1 MFLIMA
7 TAKVV
12 YASMTGNNEEIADI
26 VEEAL
31 ENLDV
36 SVETSEISQAD
47 PSDFEDTDICIVCS
61 YTYGDDGDL
70 PDEAVDFY
78 EDLKEMDLTGKVY
91 GVCGSGDTFYDEFCK
106 VVDDF
111 AGVFEQT
118 GATKGSDV
126 VKVDLAPEAEDIEHL
141 EKFVAEIVAKQ
152 SAL

>member
-1 MFLIMA
+1 MA

-12 YASMTGNNEEIADI
+12 YASMTGNNEEIAEI

-31 ENLDV
+31 ERLNVD
-36 SVETSEISQAD
+36 VETTEISQAD
-47 PSDFEDTDICIVCS
+47 PADFEDSDICIVCS

-78 EDLKEMDLTGKVY
+78 EDLKDIDLTGKVY
-91 GVCGSGDTFYDEFCK
+91 GVCGSGDTFYDDFCK

-111 AGVFEQT
+111 AAVFEQT

-126 VKVDLAPEAEDIEHL
+126 VKVDLSAEAEDIEHL
-141 EKFVAEIVAKQ
+141 EKFVSEIVAKQ
-152 SAL
+152 SAS

>member
-1 MFLIMA
+1 MA

-47 PSDFEDTDICIVCS
+47 PSDFEDTDICIICS

>member
-1 MFLIMA
+1 MA

-12 YASMTGNNEEIADI
+12 YASMTGNNEEIAEI

-31 ENLDV
+31 ESLNV
-36 SVETSEISQAD
+36 GVETTEISQAD
-47 PSDFEDTDICIVCS
+47 PADFEDSDICIVCS

-78 EDLKEMDLTGKVY
+78 EDLKDIDLTGKVY
-91 GVCGSGDTFYDEFCK
+91 GVCGSGDTFYDDFCK

-111 AGVFEQT
+111 AAVFEQT

-126 VKVDLAPEAEDIEHL
+126 VKVDLSAEAEDIEHL
-141 EKFVAEIVAKQ
+141 EKFVSEIVAKQ

>member
-1 MFLIMA
+1 MA

-126 VKVDLAPEAEDIEHL
+126 VKVDLAPEVEDIEHL

>member
-1 MFLIMA
+1 MA

-141 EKFVAEIVAKQ
+141 EKFVGEIVAKQ

>member
-1 MFLIMA
+1 MA

-12 YASMTGNNEEIADI
+12 YASMTGNNEEIAEI

-31 ENLDV
+31 ESLNVD
-36 SVETSEISQAD
+36 VETTEISQAD
-47 PSDFEDTDICIVCS
+47 PADFEDSDICIVCS

>member
-1 MFLIMA
+1 MA

-12 YASMTGNNEEIADI
+12 YASMTGNNEEIAEI

-31 ENLDV
+31 ESLNVD
-36 SVETSEISQAD
+36 VETTEISQAD
-47 PSDFEDTDICIVCS
+47 PADFEDSNICIVCS

-78 EDLKEMDLTGKVY
+78 EDLKDIDLTGKVY
-91 GVCGSGDTFYDEFCK
+91 GVCGSGDTFYDDFCK

-111 AGVFEQT
+111 AAVFEQT

-126 VKVDLAPEAEDIEHL
+126 VKVDLSAEADDIEHL
-141 EKFVAEIVAKQ
+141 EKFVSEIVAKQ

>member
-1 MFLIMA
+1 MA

-12 YASMTGNNEEIADI
+12 YASMTGNNEEIAEI
-26 VEEAL
+26 VEEAFESL
-31 ENLDV
+31 NVD
-36 SVETSEISQAD
+36 VETTEISQAD
-47 PSDFEDTDICIVCS
+47 PADFEDSDICIVCS

-78 EDLKEMDLTGKVY
+78 EDLKDIDLTGKVY
-91 GVCGSGDTFYDEFCK
+91 GVCGSGDTFYDDFCK

-111 AGVFEQT
+111 AAVFEQT

-126 VKVDLAPEAEDIEHL
+126 VKVDLSAEAEDIEHL
-141 EKFVAEIVAKQ
+141 EKFVSEIVAKQ

>member
-1 MFLIMA
+1 MA

-31 ENLDV
+31 ENLNV

>member
-1 MFLIMA
+1 MA

-12 YASMTGNNEEIADI
+12 YASMTGNNEEIAEI

-31 ENLDV
+31 ESLNVD
-36 SVETSEISQAD
+36 VETTEISQAD
-47 PSDFEDTDICIVCS
+47 PADFEDSDICIVCS
-61 YTYGDDGDL
+61 FTYGDDGDL

-78 EDLKEMDLTGKVY
+78 EDLKDIDLTGKVY
-91 GVCGSGDTFYDEFCK
+91 GVCGSGDTFYDDFCK

-111 AGVFEQT
+111 AAVFEQT

-126 VKVDLAPEAEDIEHL
+126 VKVDLSAEAEDIEHL
-141 EKFVAEIVAKQ
+141 EKFVSEIVAKQ

>member
-1 MFLIMA
+1 MA

-141 EKFVAEIVAKQ
+141 EKFVAEIIAKQ

>member
-1 MFLIMA
+1 MA

-118 GATKGSDV
+118 GATKGSEV

>member
-1 MFLIMA
+1 MA

-12 YASMTGNNEEIADI
+12 YASMTGNNEEIAEI

-31 ENLDV
+31 ESLNVD
-36 SVETSEISQAD
+36 VETTEISQAD
-47 PSDFEDTDICIVCS
+47 PADFEDSDICIVCS

-78 EDLKEMDLTGKVY
+78 EDLKNIDLTGKVY
-91 GVCGSGDTFYDEFCK
+91 GVCGSGDTFYDDFCK

-111 AGVFEQT
+111 AAVFEQT

-126 VKVDLAPEAEDIEHL
+126 VKVDLSAEAEDIEHL
-141 EKFVAEIVAKQ
+141 EKFVSEIVAKQ

>member
-1 MFLIMA
+1 MA

-12 YASMTGNNEEIADI
+12 YASMTGNNEEIAEI

-31 ENLDV
+31 ESLNVD
-36 SVETSEISQAD
+36 VETTEISQAD
-47 PSDFEDTDICIVCS
+47 PADFEDSDICIVCS

-78 EDLKEMDLTGKVY
+78 EDLKDIDLTGKVY
-91 GVCGSGDTFYDEFCK
+91 GVCGSGDTFYDDFCK

-111 AGVFEQT
+111 AAVFEQT

-126 VKVDLAPEAEDIEHL
+126 VKVDLSAEAED
-141 EKFVAEIVAKQ
+141 
-152 SAL
+152 

>member
-1 MFLIMA
+1 MA

-141 EKFVAEIVAKQ
+141 EQFVAEIVAKQ

>member
-1 MFLIMA
+1 MA

-12 YASMTGNNEEIADI
+12 YASMTGNNEEIAEI

-31 ENLDV
+31 ESLNVD
-36 SVETSEISQAD
+36 VETTEISQAD
-47 PSDFEDTDICIVCS
+47 PADFEDSDICIVCS

-78 EDLKEMDLTGKVY
+78 EDLKDIDLTGKVY
-91 GVCGSGDTFYDEFCK
+91 GVCGSGDTFYDDFCK

-111 AGVFEQT
+111 AAVFEQT

-126 VKVDLAPEAEDIEHL
+126 VKVDLSAEAEDIEHL
-141 EKFVAEIVAKQ
+141 EKFVSEIVAKQ
-152 SAL
+152 NAS

>member
-1 MFLIMA
+1 MA

-12 YASMTGNNEEIADI
+12 YASMTGNNEEIAEI

-31 ENLDV
+31 ESLNVD
-36 SVETSEISQAD
+36 VETTEISQAD
-47 PSDFEDTDICIVCS
+47 PADFEDSDICIVCS

-78 EDLKEMDLTGKVY
+78 EDLKDIDLTGKVY
-91 GVCGSGDTFYDEFCK
+91 GVCGSGDTFYDDFCK

-111 AGVFEQT
+111 AAVFEQT
-118 GATKGSDV
+118 GSTKGSDV
-126 VKVDLAPEAEDIEHL
+126 VKVDLSAEAEDIEHL
-141 EKFVAEIVAKQ
+141 EKFVSEIVAKQ

>member
-1 MFLIMA
+1 MA

-126 VKVDLAPEAEDIEHL
+126 VKVDLSPEAEDIEHL

>member
-1 MFLIMA
+1 MA

-126 VKVDLAPEAEDIEHL
+126 VKVDLAPEAEDIERL

>member
-1 MFLIMA
+1 MA

-31 ENLDV
+31 ENLNV
-36 SVETSEISQAD
+36 SVEMSEISQAD

>member
-1 MFLIMA
+1 MA

-12 YASMTGNNEEIADI
+12 YASMTGNNEEIAEI

-31 ENLDV
+31 ESLNVD
-36 SVETSEISQAD
+36 VETTEISQAD
-47 PSDFEDTDICIVCS
+47 PADFEDSDICIVCS

-78 EDLKEMDLTGKVY
+78 EDLKDVDLTGKVY
-91 GVCGSGDTFYDEFCK
+91 GVCGSGDTFYDDFCK

-111 AGVFEQT
+111 AAVFEQT

-126 VKVDLAPEAEDIEHL
+126 VKVDLSAEAEDIEHL
-141 EKFVAEIVAKQ
+141 EKFVSEIVAKQ

>member
-1 MFLIMA
+1 MA

-31 ENLDV
+31 ENLNV

-141 EKFVAEIVAKQ
+141 EKFVGEIVAKQ

>member
-1 MFLIMA
+1 MA

-31 ENLDV
+31 ENLNV

-141 EKFVAEIVAKQ
+141 ENFVAEIVAKQ

>member
-1 MFLIMA
+1 MA

-12 YASMTGNNEEIADI
+12 YASMTGNNEEIAEI

-31 ENLDV
+31 ENLNVD
-36 SVETSEISQAD
+36 VETTEISQAD
-47 PSDFEDTDICIVCS
+47 PADFEDSDICIVCS

-78 EDLKEMDLTGKVY
+78 EDLKDIDLTGKVY
-91 GVCGSGDTFYDEFCK
+91 GVCGSGDTFYDDFCK

-111 AGVFEQT
+111 AAVFEQT

-126 VKVDLAPEAEDIEHL
+126 VKVDLSAEAEDIEHL
-141 EKFVAEIVAKQ
+141 EKFVSEIVAKQ

>member
-1 MFLIMA
+1 MA

-78 EDLKEMDLTGKVY
+78 EDLKEMDLTGKIY

-126 VKVDLAPEAEDIEHL
+126 VKVDLAPEVEDIEHL

>member
-1 MFLIMA
+1 MA

-12 YASMTGNNEEIADI
+12 YASMTGNNEEIAEI

-31 ENLDV
+31 ESLNVD
-36 SVETSEISQAD
+36 VETTEISQAD
-47 PSDFEDTDICIVCS
+47 PADFEDSDICIVCS

-78 EDLKEMDLTGKVY
+78 EDLKDIDLTGKVY
-91 GVCGSGDTFYDEFCK
+91 GVCGSGDTFYDDFCK

-111 AGVFEQT
+111 AAVFEQT

>member
-1 MFLIMA
+1 MA

-12 YASMTGNNEEIADI
+12 YASMTGNNEEIAEI

-31 ENLDV
+31 ESLNVD
-36 SVETSEISQAD
+36 VETTEISQAD
-47 PSDFEDTDICIVCS
+47 PADFEDSDICIVCS

-78 EDLKEMDLTGKVY
+78 EDLKDIDLTGKVY
-91 GVCGSGDTFYDEFCK
+91 GVCGSGDTFYDDFCK

-111 AGVFEQT
+111 AAVFEQT

-126 VKVDLAPEAEDIEHL
+126 VKVDLSAEAEDIEHL
-141 EKFVAEIVAKQ
+141 EKFVSEIVAKQ
-152 SAL
+152 SAS

>member
-1 MFLIMA
+1 MA

-12 YASMTGNNEEIADI
+12 YASMTGNNEEIAEI

-31 ENLDV
+31 ESLNVD
-36 SVETSEISQAD
+36 VETTEITQAD
-47 PSDFEDTDICIVCS
+47 PGDFEDIDISIVCS

-78 EDLKEMDLTGKVY
+78 EDLKDIDLTGKVY
-91 GVCGSGDTFYDEFCK
+91 GVCGSGDTFYDDFCK

-111 AGVFEQT
+111 AAVFEQT

-126 VKVDLAPEAEDIEHL
+126 VKVDLSAEAEDIEHL
-141 EKFVAEIVAKQ
+141 EKFVSEIVAKQ

>member
-1 MFLIMA
+1 MA

-12 YASMTGNNEEIADI
+12 YASMTGNNEEIAEI

-31 ENLDV
+31 EGLNVD
-36 SVETSEISQAD
+36 VETTEISQAD
-47 PSDFEDTDICIVCS
+47 PADFEDSDICIVCS

-78 EDLKEMDLTGKVY
+78 EDLKDIDLTGKVY
-91 GVCGSGDTFYDEFCK
+91 GVCGSGDTFYDDFCK

-111 AGVFEQT
+111 AAVFEQT

-126 VKVDLAPEAEDIEHL
+126 VKVDLSAEAEDIEHL
-141 EKFVAEIVAKQ
+141 EKFVSEIVAKQ

>member
-1 MFLIMA
+1 MA

-12 YASMTGNNEEIADI
+12 YASMTGNNEEIAEI

-31 ENLDV
+31 ESLNVD
-36 SVETSEISQAD
+36 VETTEISQAD
-47 PSDFEDTDICIVCS
+47 PADFEDSDICIVCS

-78 EDLKEMDLTGKVY
+78 EDLKDIDLTGKVY
-91 GVCGSGDTFYDEFCK
+91 GVCGSGDTFYDDFCK

-111 AGVFEQT
+111 AAVFEQT

-126 VKVDLAPEAEDIEHL
+126 VKVDLSVEAEDIEHL
-141 EKFVAEIVAKQ
+141 EKFVSEIVAKQ

>member
-1 MFLIMA
+1 MA

-12 YASMTGNNEEIADI
+12 YASMTGNNEEIAEI

-31 ENLDV
+31 ESLNVDV
-36 SVETSEISQAD
+36 QTTEISQAD
-47 PSDFEDTDICIVCS
+47 PADFEDSDICIVCS

-78 EDLKEMDLTGKVY
+78 EDLKDIDLTGKVY
-91 GVCGSGDTFYDEFCK
+91 GVCGSGDTFYDDFCK

-111 AGVFEQT
+111 AAVFEQT

-126 VKVDLAPEAEDIEHL
+126 VKVDLSAEAEDIEHL
-141 EKFVAEIVAKQ
+141 EKFVSEIVAKQ

>member
-1 MFLIMA
+1 MA

-31 ENLDV
+31 ENLNV

-141 EKFVAEIVAKQ
+141 EKFVAEIIAKQ

>member
-1 MFLIMA
+1 MA

-31 ENLDV
+31 ENLNV

-126 VKVDLAPEAEDIEHL
+126 VKVDLAPEVEDIEHL

>member
-1 MFLIMA
+1 MA

-61 YTYGDDGDL
+61 YTYGDNGDF